1 LRLKTASAW
10 VYVTAC
16 QLPTRLREHTS
27 YCIHGFDEWL
37 ISSTHK
43 LMNMAS
49 IKVCAYYA
57 AQSRQGARQ
66 QTQDRH
72 LSKSTGT
79 AANNK
84 QSPPLVTHT
93 TGPAKI
99 LPPLVLKHPT
109 CAPLV
114 QYHTCERGHVVF
126 TGVFASCSALS
137 VRPALGT
144 KLTGNPRGPGCQ
156 RRRQRLAPTPLLSL
170 SVLQQRSSL
179 PVSLPHLYSCSP
191 RMYVS
196 VDPCLSSHTAR
207 RVRRQAC

>member
-1 LRLKTASAW
+1 VLT
-10 VYVTAC
+10 
-16 QLPTRLREHTS
+16 TRHRADRVQ
-27 YCIHGFDEWL
+27 G
-37 ISSTHK
+37 
-43 LMNMAS
+43 
-49 IKVCAYYA
+49 
-57 AQSRQGARQ
+57 SRQKIVTFRSRQ
-66 QTQDRH
+66 EQPQTTNSRRL
-72 LSKSTGT
+72 LSLIQPDQPRLFLLS
-79 AANNK
+79 
-84 QSPPLVTHT
+84 
-93 TGPAKI
+93 
-99 LPPLVLKHPT
+99 VLKHPT

-114 QYHTCERGHVVF
+114 PYHTCERGHVVF

-156 RRRQRLAPTPLLSL
+156 RRRQRLAPPPPLSL
-170 SVLQQRSSL
+170 SVFSSL